1 MDKKIFKVL
10 VVDDEMDVRDV
21 LANFLPRRLRV
32 EVIST
37 GDGNE
42 AVEMARDQSP
52 DLILLDIHLPG
63 QMGWDVLRKIREFD
77 RTVKIVISTGIFV
90 VPKENEEFLLEQTLG
105 YMIKPVNLEAICQ
118 KVVEALG
125 EEVARRYF
133 RLWRVS

>member
-10 VVDDEMDVRDV
+10 VVDDETDVRDV

-32 EVIST
+32 EVISS

-42 AVEMARDQSP
+42 AVEMARSQRP

-77 RTVKIVISTGIFV
+77 QTVKIVISTGIFI
-90 VPKENEEFLLEQTLG
+90 VPKENEEFLLQQTLG
-105 YMIKPVNLEAICQ
+105 YLNKPVNLEVICQ

-125 EEVARRYF
+125 EGVTR
-133 RLWRVS
+133 